1 MARTANTAFAG
12 ASMLLDGS
20 MRYQM
25 RLAWRLLRDERVSGF
40 KYILPTLVA
49 LYVASP
55 VDPIPDFILG
65 LGQMDDLGVVV
76 AAMVLLVR
84 IIPRLA
90 PQEVVNEH
98 LRHMGSVREQ
108 HPESAG
114 VSDQVVDATYSVRR

>member
-1 MARTANTAFAG
+1 
-12 ASMLLDGS
+12 MLLDGS